1 MSSPVKR
8 RRKTVLRTI
17 RITKEL
23 DDALQRDANR
33 EGVALNSLLST
44 ALTRHVEF
52 ERFADDYRIIS
63 VSREL
68 FRAILDSTDDE
79 KLEKATRELVD
90 YLPRDIVAFRSI
102 EPRIEDFVHGI
113 ETTFRYGRL
122 AECEIKW
129 RGDDQITISL
139 HHDLGPKWSRTLAR
153 FLSGIARATF
163 NTVPKIETTKTSV
176 VATLRLDQHQ
186 RLC

>member
-1 MSSPVKR
+1 MSSVTKGN
-8 RRKTVLRTI
+8 RKTVLRTI

-23 DDALQRDANR
+23 DEAVQKDAKK

-52 ERFADDYRIIS
+52 ERFAEDYRVIS
-63 VSREL
+63 ISREL
-68 FRAILDSTDDE
+68 FRTILDSTDDE

-90 YLPRDIVAFRSI
+90 YLPKDIVAYRSI
-102 EPRIEDFVHGI
+102 EPRVEDFVRGI

-122 AECEIKW
+122 AECEIKR
-129 RGDDQITISL
+129 RGDSRITISL
-139 HHDLGPKWSRTLAR
+139 HHDLGPKWSQTLGR

-163 NTVPKIETTKTSV
+163 NTVPEIDTTKTSV
-176 VATLRLDQHQ
+176 VATLSTPARM
-186 RLC
+186 